1 MKTDLAISDSEIL
14 QALADWNDWSRPEP
28 ATVSRPYYEECL
40 RSLSATGEIVV
51 LQGVRRCGKSTILR
65 NAVRRLLTEGVPPSD
80 ILFVNLEDPR
90 FMGNLTPALLTRI
103 RELHQRHFRPAGPP
117 HIFLDEVQNIP
128 GFDKWLLTEYELQ
141 RSRLYVTG
149 SNAQLLGREI
159 GTALSGRYLPLL
171 VHPLSF
177 AEFLAFRGIFVTTP
191 FDRIR
196 QRVEIA
202 TAFDDYLAWGAFP
215 RVARIADPEIK
226 RLELRA
232 YFDSILLRD
241 VAARHRLDSVESL
254 LNLSRYLLANSA
266 TILSLNSLKG
276 SFGSSYHLLNSY
288 VEYLEGAFLI
298 HRLPLFDWSLKRQVA
313 NPKKIHAVDTGL
325 AAVARGF
332 AQRDSGKMLETIVVN
347 ELLRRGGELYYGKV
361 GNALE
366 VDCIVLKDG
375 RIEVLVQVCQ
385 EMSDQKTRNRE
396 IKALCKASV
405 EIPHARNARLMIL
418 SQGAGEVVQRD
429 GVEIRV
435 VDVIEWLLGLEEGEE
450 PNIP

>member
-1 MKTDLAISDSEIL
+1 MKTNLAISDNEIL
-14 QALADWNDWSRPEP
+14 QALADWNDWTRSESATIPRPF
-28 ATVSRPYYEECL
+28 YEDRL
-40 RSLSATGEIVV
+40 RSLIATGEIVV
-51 LQGVRRCGKSTILR
+51 LQGVRRCGKSTILC
-65 NAVRRLLTEGVPPSD
+65 NAVRCLLAEGVPRSD

-103 RELHQRHFRPAGPP
+103 RELHQRHFRPAGRP

-141 RSRLYVTG
+141 RSHLYVTG
-149 SNAQLLGREI
+149 SNAHLLGREI
-159 GTALSGRYLPLL
+159 GTSLSGRYLPLM

-177 AEFLAFRGIFVTTP
+177 AEFLTFRGMAVGTQL
-191 FDRIR
+191 DRIR
-196 QRVEIA
+196 QRVKIA
-202 TAFDDYLAWGAFP
+202 AAFDDYLAWGAFP
-215 RVARIADPEIK
+215 RVARIEDPEIK

-276 SFGSSYHLLNSY
+276 SFGSSYHLLNNY

-298 HRLPLFDWSLKRQVA
+298 NRLPLFDWSLKRRDA

-332 AQRDSGKMLETIVVN
+332 AQRDSGKLLETVVVN
-347 ELLRRGGELYYGKV
+347 ELLRRGGELYYGRISN
-361 GNALE
+361 GLE

-375 RIEVLVQVCQ
+375 RIELLLQVCQ
-385 EMSDQKTRNRE
+385 EMSDSKTRNRE
-396 IKALCKASV
+396 IRALCKAAA
-405 EIPHARNARLMIL
+405 EIPHAQDARLMIL
-418 SQGAGEVVQRD
+418 TQGSGEVIQQD
-429 GVEIRV
+429 GLEIQV
-435 VDVIEWLLGLEEGEE
+435 VDVIGWLLGLEESV
-450 PNIP
+450 

>member
-1 MKTDLAISDSEIL
+1 MKTDLSISDNEIL

-28 ATVSRPYYEECL
+28 ATISRPFYEERL

-51 LQGVRRCGKSTILR
+51 LQGVRRCGKSTLLR
-65 NAVRRLLTEGVPPSD
+65 NAVRRLLSEGVPPSD

-103 RELHQRHFRPAGPP
+103 RELHQRHFRPVGQP

-177 AEFLAFRGIFVTTP
+177 TEFLAFRGIVVTSVL
-191 FDRIR
+191 DNVR

-202 TAFDDYLAWGAFP
+202 TALDDYLAWGAFP
-215 RVARIADPEIK
+215 RVARIEDPEIK

-241 VAARHRLDSVESL
+241 VAARHRLDSVEAL

-276 SFGSSYHLLNSY
+276 NFGSSYHLLNSY
-288 VEYLEGAFLI
+288 VEYLESAFLI
-298 HRLPLFDWSLKRQVA
+298 HRLPLFDWSLKRQAA

-332 AQRDSGKMLETIVVN
+332 SPRDSGKMLETVVVN
-347 ELLRRGGELYYGKV
+347 ELIRRGGDLYYGKISH
-361 GNALE
+361 GLE
-366 VDCIVLKDG
+366 IDCIVLTDG
-375 RIEVLVQVCQ
+375 RIELMVQVCQ
-385 EMSDQKTRNRE
+385 EMNDPKTRHRE
-396 IKALCKASV
+396 IRALGKAAG
-405 EIPHARNARLMIL
+405 EIPHAQDARLMIL
-418 SQGAGEVVQRD
+418 TSGPGEVIQQD
-429 GVEIRV
+429 GREIEIV
-435 VDVIEWLLGLEEGEE
+435 NLSGWLLGLEER
-450 PNIP
+450 

>member
-1 MKTDLAISDSEIL
+1 MKTDFAISDSDIL
-14 QALADWNDWSRPEP
+14 QALADWNDWSRPETAAVP
-28 ATVSRPYYEECL
+28 RPFYEERL
-40 RSLSATGEIVV
+40 RSLIATGEIVV

-65 NAVRRLLTEGVPPSD
+65 NAVRRLLAEGVPRSD

-90 FMGNLTPALLTRI
+90 FMGNLTPTLLTRI

-117 HIFLDEVQNIP
+117 HVFLDEVQNIP

-149 SNAQLLGREI
+149 SNAHLLGREI
-159 GTALSGRYLPLL
+159 GTALSGRYLPLM

-177 AEFLAFRGIFVTTP
+177 AEFLAFRGLSVATTL
-191 FDRIR
+191 DRVR

-202 TAFDDYLAWGAFP
+202 AAFDDYLAWGAFP
-215 RVARIADPEIK
+215 RVARIEDPEIK

-276 SFGSSYHLLNSY
+276 NFGSSYHLLNSY

-298 HRLPLFDWSLKRQVA
+298 NRLPLFDWSLKRRAA
-313 NPKKIHAVDTGL
+313 NPRKIHAVDTGL

-332 AQRDSGKMLETIVVN
+332 ARRDSGKMLETVVVN
-347 ELLRRGGELYYGKV
+347 ELLRRGGELYYGRT
-361 GNALE
+361 GNGLE

-375 RIEVLVQVCQ
+375 RIELLLQVCR
-385 EMSDQKTRNRE
+385 EMSDDRTRKRE
-396 IKALCKASV
+396 IRALCKAAV
-405 EIPHARNARLMIL
+405 EIPYASDARLMIL
-418 SQGAGEVVQRD
+418 SQGPGEVIRQD
-429 GVEIRV
+429 GLEIRIA
-435 VDVIEWLLGLEEGEE
+435 DVIGWLLGLEEGA
-450 PNIP
+450 